1 METYIIVFY
10 LFILVLLSIYG
21 ANRYYTI
28 YLFKKH
34 RHDKIVP
41 LSNFNSLPK
50 VTIQL
55 PVFNEKYVVERLID
69 YVSKIRYPRELMEIQ
84 VLDDSTDDTR
94 EIAKKKCEE
103 KRKEGFNIN
112 HSFRIIGKPHPSKSD
127 LISLK
132 LNC

>member
-1 METYIIVFY
+1 METFIIVFY
-10 LFILVLLSIYG
+10 LVILFLLSIYG

-41 LSNFNSLPK
+41 LANFNDLPK

-69 YVSKIRYPRELMEIQ
+69 YVSRIRYPRELMEIH
-84 VLDDSTDDTR
+84 VLDDSTDDTV
-94 EIAKKKCEE
+94 EIARKKCEE
-103 KRKEGFNIN
+103 KKKEAD
-112 HSFRIIGKPHPSKSD
+112 RIRAEILSVTVT
-127 LISLK
+127 
-132 LNC
+132 